1 MVDQASPRDDR
12 WAKVAI
18 LTGAVALGV
27 YAVLWCVMWIPFYI
41 DGTGLLILY
50 PLFLLAWVP
59 IELLALLSLVF
70 AIIALAKRQGRTAGT
85 IGILITNV
93 VLVALSLPSLWY
105 GEFPWYVFTP
115 GAA

>member
-1 MVDQASPRDDR
+1 MECASRRDDR

-18 LTGAVALGV
+18 LTGSVALGV
-27 YAVLWCVMWIPFYI
+27 YAVLWCVMWIPTYV

-70 AIIALAKRQGRTAGT
+70 AIVALATRKARRAGT
-85 IGILITNV
+85 VAILAADV
-93 VLVALSLPSLWY
+93 VFLVVSLPTLWF
-105 GEFPWYVFTP
+105 GEIPWYLFAP